1 MNEEEVFMDETNREI
16 LRMLRENGRIPFSEI
31 GEKLGISRV
40 AVKKRVAKLEAEGV
54 IRGYRAV
61 IHREEE
67 VKMYL
72 HIVTEDEDQEELL
85 YYLNRTGYVKEIYK
99 MTGTNRIQ
107 ATAVAPD
114 VSELK
119 YLTKMLQK
127 TFKGTIRKLECHA
140 VKEVIRDDFGGVA
153 YDPIRFDGSAKS
165 NTGDEQIP

>member
-1 MNEEEVFMDETNREI
+1 MDETNKEI
-16 LRMLRENGRIPFSEI
+16 LRLLRDNGRMPFSEI
-31 GEKLGISRV
+31 GEKLGITRV
-40 AVKKRVAKLEAEGV
+40 AVKKRVAKLEEEGI
-54 IRGYRAV
+54 IRGYKAV
-61 IHREEE
+61 LHREGE

-72 HIVTEDEDQEELL
+72 HIVTFDEDQEELL

-127 TFKGTIRKLECHA
+127 TFKGMIKKIECHA

-153 YDPIRFDGSAKS
+153 YDEIRYRGSTKS
-165 NTGDEQIP
+165 NKGNEPISNG